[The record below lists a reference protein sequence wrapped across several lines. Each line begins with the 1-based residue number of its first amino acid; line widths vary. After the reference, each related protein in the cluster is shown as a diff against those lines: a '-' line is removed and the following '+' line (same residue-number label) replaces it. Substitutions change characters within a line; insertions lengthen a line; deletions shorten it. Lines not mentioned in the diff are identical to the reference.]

1 MDISREDAQKK
12 TYIYQLM
19 NDTGCRIEELPI
31 AMEYKDRER
40 WRERVMEYRASR
52 PDDDD
57 DDDDASFFFIIPIKN
72 PFSYFSHV
80 QLSLM
85 ATCEPL
91 EKTKNN
97 LYDSWLML
105 LLY

>member
-31 AMEYKDRER
+31 AMEDRDKER
-40 WRERVMEYRASR
+40 WRESVMEYRASR

-57 DDDDASFFFIIPIKN
+57 DDDASFFFIIP
-72 PFSYFSHV
+72 
-80 QLSLM
+80 L
-85 ATCEPL
+85 
-91 EKTKNN
+91 KTLFHTSIMFNCP
-97 LYDSWLML
+97 
-105 LLY
+105 